1 MILRINLLSIYPQE
15 LSEPG
20 YNTVLGAIS
29 SAGLQSL
36 NKVARFGLK
45 VKDILCYENKLESL
59 LACDHIDRLE
69 VQIGIQL
76 INLREPK
83 DFFKC

>member
-1 MILRINLLSIYPQE
+1 MPIG
-15 LSEPG
+15 G
-20 YNTVLGAIS
+20 YFIS

-45 VKDILCYENKLESL
+45 VKDILYCVNKLESL

-69 VQIGIQL
+69 VQIGFQL